1 MTAHWKAYTD
11 TNILHRDISGGNI
24 LIVPAFVKSRTQ
36 DRSGW
41 AIEWKGLLAD
51 WEMSKPLSS
60 GYSPTRAE
68 RPVSARQDFVISAL
82 RPYAYKVAGNVA
94 VYVGSIAI

>member
-60 GYSPTRAE
+60 LTLE
-68 RPVSARQDFVISAL
+68 E
-82 RPYAYKVAGNVA
+82 
-94 VYVGSIAI
+94 